1 MKTGVVKLLYEK
13 QNVPTA
19 RNNSLIKIKKTHENT
34 NKQHT
39 SLCCDV
45 TVLFKVRVKVGAF

>member
-19 RNNSLIKIKKTHENT
+19 RNNSLIKIKNT

-45 TVLFKVRVKVGAF
+45 TLLFKVRVEVGAF